1 MATYGLWLYA
11 SLIAFDPW
19 HMLTSF
25 IQYIL
30 LSPTY
35 INVINVYAFCN
46 VVNLFAI
53 CHGSK

>member
-46 VVNLFAI
+46 VVSLFAI